1 MSNRYKR
8 IHTPAP
14 KYQKWIA
21 GVTEY
26 IHTKD
31 LLAGYLVRME
41 TPYHFLLYNLKQIK
55 ELKSQLQNSQN
66 RTRCSY
72 YFGGTFVC
80 VCKYKIKKNSV
91 RKDVYVSTSVHLLFI
106 NVGIPPQTVSA
117 TLYLKP
123 EL

>member
-41 TPYHFLLYNLKQIK
+41 TPYHFLLYYLKQIK
-55 ELKSQLQNSQN
+55 ELKSQLQNFQN
-66 RTRCSY
+66 VQDVATILEVLLC
-72 YFGGTFVC
+72 
-80 VCKYKIKKNSV
+80 
-91 RKDVYVSTSVHLLFI
+91 VYVNI
-106 NVGIPPQTVSA
+106 
-117 TLYLKP
+117 K
-123 EL
+123 